1 LALPFV
7 QGWFMLL
14 KIRRANGSYKV
25 KLRQLCQ
32 QDQQNWMSLWQG
44 YQAFYQVEI
53 DPQITE
59 KTFSRLLDPDEAMY
73 CLVIEEQEKLI
84 GFVHFIF
91 HRSTWT
97 IGEYCYLQD
106 LFVAPNARVKGLGRK
121 LIEAVYEKAAERQC
135 SRVYW
140 LTHESNEQARRLYD
154 NIAINAGFIQ
164 YRKNL
169 E

>member
-1 LALPFV
+1 
-7 QGWFMLL
+7 M
-14 KIRRANGSYKV
+14 
-25 KLRQLCQ
+25 
-32 QDQQNWMSLWQG
+32 LWQA
-44 YQAFYQVEI
+44 YQAFYKIKIEQ
-53 DPQITE
+53 QITE
-59 KTFSRLLDPDEAMY
+59 ETFSRLLNPAEEMY
-73 CLVIEEQEKLI
+73 SLVIEKQEKLI
-84 GFVHFIF
+84 AFVHFIF
-91 HRSTWT
+91 HRSTWS
-97 IGEYCYLQD
+97 IGDYCYLQD
-106 LFVAPNARVKGLGRK
+106 LFVVPDARVNGLGRK